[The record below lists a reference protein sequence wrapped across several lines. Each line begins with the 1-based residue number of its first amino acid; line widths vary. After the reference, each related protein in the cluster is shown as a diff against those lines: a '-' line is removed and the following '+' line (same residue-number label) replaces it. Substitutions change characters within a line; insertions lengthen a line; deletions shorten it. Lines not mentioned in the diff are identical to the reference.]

1 MTKFGIRG
9 NWPSFKA
16 SVLAGAYL
24 AAFAHVAPAS
34 ASPTYAFQQTI
45 AGPGGKSISGYDLS
59 VFDPS
64 NQLFYFT
71 DRTNNG
77 IDVFSAATNSYVTQI
92 GSGLFAGSQGGNND
106 IAGPNGLYLS
116 TTTGGGSLLLAGNGT
131 SNVVGFNLNAA
142 GTGVIG
148 SPFSISTAV
157 AGTPSPPN
165 RVDGVAYAPAANTI
179 LAANNASDPGFLTL
193 INNATGTVTKSIL
206 LNGITTDSNGST
218 YPNVGGNGVE
228 ATIFNTARGTYFV
241 AVPTLSIDGDGNP
254 ADAGGVI
261 ELDAATGNLLH
272 TYSFASLGL
281 TGACS
286 PTGLVQGAGASMF
299 VACSDPTATG
309 SILLDPT
316 GNGSI
321 KVASGIRGGDQTA
334 YDPTNNT
341 FFEAA
346 RFQPD
351 PLDPTKSNPVLGIID
366 ASTLAVQL
374 LPGAFNIH
382 SVAVDPVSNEVFVA
396 TSPLS
401 SGVNPYC
408 TNGCIAVFAA
418 ATTAVP
424 EPASLP
430 LITVALAGLA
440 VLAGLHRRA

>member
-1 MTKFGIRG
+1 MVNSG
-9 NWPSFKA
+9 NRVKRPSFKA
-16 SVLAGAYL
+16 SVLVGACL
-24 AAFAHVAPAS
+24 AAFAHAAPAS

-116 TTTGGGSLLLAGNGT
+116 GTTGGGRILLAGNGT
-131 SNVVGFNLNAA
+131 SNVIGFNLNAA
-142 GTGVIG
+142 GTGIIG
-148 SPFSISTAV
+148 SPFSVSTAV
-157 AGTPSPPN
+157 AGTPIPPN

-179 LAANNASDPGFLTL
+179 LAANNASDPGFVTL

-206 LNGITTDSNGST
+206 LNGITTDGNGNK
-218 YPNVGGNGVE
+218 YPNVGDNGVE

-241 AVPTLSIDGDGNP
+241 AVPTLSIDANGNP
-254 ADAGGVI
+254 ADAGGAI

-272 TYSFASLGL
+272 TYNFASLGL
-281 TGACS
+281 SGACS

-309 SILLDPT
+309 SVLLDPT

-321 KVASGIRGGDQTA
+321 EVAAGIEGGDETA
-334 YDPTNNT
+334 YNPTNNT

-346 RFQPD
+346 RFQPGG
-351 PLDPTKSNPVLGIID
+351 PVIGVID

-382 SVAVDPVSNEVFVA
+382 SVAVDPVSNEVFIP

-408 TNGCIAVFAA
+408 TTGCIAVFAP

-430 LITVALAGLA
+430 LITAALAGLA
-440 VLAGLHRRA
+440 GLAGLRRRA

>member
-1 MTKFGIRG
+1 MTKSDIRSDRLG
-9 NWPSFKA
+9 WKA
-16 SVLAGAYL
+16 SLLAGACL
-24 AAFAHVAPAS
+24 AACAFAAPAS

-77 IDVFSAATNSYVTQI
+77 IDVYSAATNSYVTQI

-116 TTTGGGSLLLAGNGT
+116 TTTGGGNILLAGNGA
-131 SNVVGFNLNAA
+131 SNVIGFNLNAA
-142 GTGVIG
+142 GTAAVGPTLNV
-148 SPFSISTAV
+148 STAV
-157 AGTPSPPN
+157 AGTPSTPN

-193 INNATGTVTKSIL
+193 INNATGTVTKSIV
-206 LNGITTDSNGST
+206 LNGTTTDANGNK
-218 YPNVGGNGVE
+218 YPDVGGNGVE

-241 AVPTLSIDGDGNP
+241 AVPTLTIDGSGNP
-254 ADAGGVI
+254 ADAGGAI
-261 ELDAATGNLLH
+261 ELDAKTGNLLH
-272 TYSFASLGL
+272 TYDFAALGL
-281 TGACS
+281 SGACS

-299 VACSDPTATG
+299 IACSDPTATG

-321 KVASGIRGGDQTA
+321 KVAAGIRGGDQTA

-346 RFQPD
+346 RFQPGG
-351 PLDPTKSNPVLGIID
+351 PVVGVID

-374 LPGAFNIH
+374 LDGAFNIH

-396 TSPLS
+396 TSPS
-401 SGVNPYC
+401 SAGVNPYC
-408 TNGCIAVFAA
+408 TAGCIVVFAQ

-430 LITVALAGLA
+430 LITAALAGLA
-440 VLAGLHRRA
+440 GLAGLRRRA

>member
-1 MTKFGIRG
+1 MTKSGIRG
-9 NWPSFKA
+9 NGPSFKA
-16 SVLAGAYL
+16 LVLLGACL

-45 AGPGGKSISGYDLS
+45 AGPGGKSINGYDLS

-64 NQLFYFT
+64 NQLYYFT

-92 GSGLFAGSQGGNND
+92 GTGLFAGTQGGNNNL
-106 IAGPNGLYLS
+106 AGPNGLYLS
-116 TTTGGGSLLLAGNGT
+116 GTTDGGNILLAGNGA
-131 SNVVGFNLNAA
+131 SNVIGFNLNAA
-142 GTGVIG
+142 GTAAVGPTLNV
-148 SPFSISTAV
+148 STAV
-157 AGTPSPPN
+157 LGTPNPPN

-179 LAANNASDPGFLTL
+179 LAANNASNPGFLSL

-206 LNGITTDSNGST
+206 LNGITTDGNGIK

-241 AVPTLSIDGDGNP
+241 AVPTLSIDGSGNP

-261 ELDAATGNLLH
+261 ELDAANGNLLH
-272 TYSFASLGL
+272 TYNFASLGL
-281 TGACS
+281 SGACS

-299 VACSDPTATG
+299 VACSDPTAKG

-316 GNGSI
+316 NNGSI
-321 KVASGIRGGDQTA
+321 KVAAGVEGGDQTA

-346 RFQPD
+346 RFQPGG
-351 PLDPTKSNPVLGIID
+351 PVVGVID

-374 LPGAFNIH
+374 LPGADNIH
-382 SVAVDPVSNEVFVA
+382 SMAVDPVSNEVFVA
-396 TSPLS
+396 TSPDAVGKS
-401 SGVNPYC
+401 NPYC
-408 TNGCIAVFAA
+408 MNGCIAVFAP

-430 LITVALAGLA
+430 LIAVALAGLA
-440 VLAGLHRRA
+440 GLAGLRRRA

>member
-1 MTKFGIRG
+1 MAKSRTKGRR
-9 NWPSFKA
+9 PSFKA
-16 SVLAGAYL
+16 SVLMGACL
-24 AAFAHVAPAS
+24 AAFAYAAPAS
-34 ASPTYAFQQTI
+34 ASPTYAFDQTI
-45 AGPGGKSISGYDLS
+45 SLSGSLAGKSINGYDLS

-116 TTTGGGSLLLAGNGT
+116 TTTGGGSILLAGNGT
-131 SNVVGFNLNAA
+131 SNVIGFNLNAA
-142 GTGVIG
+142 GTAAVGPTINV
-148 SPFSISTAV
+148 STAV

-193 INNATGTVTKSIL
+193 INNATGTVMKSIV
-206 LNGITTDSNGST
+206 LNGTTTDSNGNL

-241 AVPTLSIDGDGNP
+241 AIPTLGVDGSGNP
-254 ADAGGVI
+254 ADSGGVI
-261 ELDAATGNLLH
+261 ELDASNGNLLH

-281 TGACS
+281 SGACS

-299 VACSDPTATG
+299 VACSDPTASG
-309 SILLDPT
+309 SVLLDPT

-321 KVASGIRGGDQTA
+321 KVAVGVEGGDQTA

-341 FFEAA
+341 FFESA
-346 RFQPD
+346 RFQ
-351 PLDPTKSNPVLGIID
+351 TGGPVLGVID

-396 TSPLS
+396 TSPAS
-401 SGVNPYC
+401 AGVNPYC
-408 TNGCIAVFAA
+408 TNGCIAVFAP

-430 LITVALAGLA
+430 LITAALVGLAGLA
-440 VLAGLHRRA
+440 GLRRQA

>member
-1 MTKFGIRG
+1 MTKSNIPG
-9 NWPSFKA
+9 NRLGWKA
-16 SVLAGAYL
+16 SLLAGACL
-24 AAFAHVAPAS
+24 VACAFAAPAL

-77 IDVFSAATNSYVTQI
+77 IDVYSAATNSYVTQI
-92 GSGLFAGSQGGNND
+92 GQGLFAGSRGGNND

-116 TTTGGGSLLLAGNGT
+116 NTTDGGKILIAGNGT
-131 SNVVGFNLNAA
+131 SNLLAFNLNAA
-142 GTGVIG
+142 GTVATGAPLTV
-148 SPFSISTAV
+148 STAV
-157 AGTPSPPN
+157 AGTPAPQN
-165 RVDGVAYAPAANTI
+165 RVDGVAYAPGANTI
-179 LAANNASDPGFLTL
+179 LAANNASNPGFLTL
-193 INNATGTVTKSIL
+193 VNNATGAVTKSIV
-206 LNGITTDSNGST
+206 LNGITADANGNK
-218 YPNVGGNGVE
+218 YPDVGGNGVE

-241 AVPTLSIDGDGNP
+241 AVPTLSIDGTGNP

-261 ELDAATGNLLH
+261 ELDATNGNLLH

-281 TGACS
+281 SGACS
-286 PTGLVQGAGASMF
+286 PTGLVQGAGSSVF

-316 GNGSI
+316 GDGSI
-321 KVASGIRGGDQTA
+321 RVASGIRGGDQTA

-351 PLDPTKSNPVLGIID
+351 GPVVGVID
-366 ASTLAVQL
+366 ANTLAVQL

-396 TSPLS
+396 TSPAS
-401 SGVNPYC
+401 AGVNTYC
-408 TNGCIAVFAA
+408 TSGCIAVFSP

-430 LITVALAGLA
+430 LITAALAGLA
-440 VLAGLHRRA
+440 GLAGLRRRA

>member
-1 MTKFGIRG
+1 MTKSNIPGSRLG
-9 NWPSFKA
+9 WKA
-16 SVLAGAYL
+16 SLLAGACL
-24 AAFAHVAPAS
+24 AACAFAAPAS

-77 IDVFSAATNSYVTQI
+77 IDVYSAATNSYVTQI
-92 GSGLFAGSQGGNND
+92 GQGLFAGSQGGNND
-106 IAGPNGLYLS
+106 IAGANGLYLS
-116 TTTGGGSLLLAGNGT
+116 GTTGGGKILIAGNGA
-131 SNVVGFNLNAA
+131 SNLLAFNLNAA
-142 GTGVIG
+142 GTAATGAPLTV
-148 SPFSISTAV
+148 STAV
-157 AGTPSPPN
+157 AGTPTPQN

-179 LAANNASDPGFLTL
+179 LAANNASNPGFLTL
-193 INNATGTVTKSIL
+193 VNNATGTVTKSIV
-206 LNGITTDSNGST
+206 LNGITTDANGNK
-218 YPNVGGNGVE
+218 YPDVGGNGVE

-241 AVPTLSIDGDGNP
+241 AVPTLSIDGTGNP

-261 ELDAATGNLLH
+261 ELDATNGNLLH
-272 TYSFASLGL
+272 TYNFASLGL
-281 TGACS
+281 SGACS
-286 PTGLVQGAGASMF
+286 PTGLIQGAGASMF

-316 GNGSI
+316 NNGSI
-321 KVASGIRGGDQTA
+321 KVANGIEGGDQTA

-346 RFQPD
+346 RFEPGG
-351 PLDPTKSNPVLGIID
+351 PVVGVID

-396 TSPLS
+396 TSPAS

-408 TNGCIAVFAA
+408 TTGCIAVFAP

-430 LITVALAGLA
+430 LVTAALAGLA
-440 VLAGLHRRA
+440 GLAGLRRRA

>member
-1 MTKFGIRG
+1 MTKSDIPG
-9 NWPSFKA
+9 NRLGWKA
-16 SVLAGAYL
+16 SLLAGVCL
-24 AAFAHVAPAS
+24 AACSLAAPAW
-34 ASPTYAFQQTI
+34 ASPTYAFRQTI

-77 IDVFSAATNSYVTQI
+77 IDVFSAATNSYVAQI
-92 GSGLFAGSQGGNND
+92 GPGLFAGTQGGNND

-116 TTTGGGSLLLAGNGT
+116 GTTGGGKILLAGNGT
-131 SNVVGFNLNAA
+131 SNVIGFNLNAA
-142 GTGVIG
+142 GTASVG
-148 SPFSISTAV
+148 PTLNFSTAV
-157 AGTPSPPN
+157 AGTPNPPN

-193 INNATGTVTKSIL
+193 INNATGTVAKSIL
-206 LNGITTDSNGST
+206 LNGITTDGNGNR

-228 ATIFNTARGTYFV
+228 ATIFNTARGSYFV
-241 AVPTLSIDGDGNP
+241 AVPTLSVDGSGKP

-261 ELDAATGNLLH
+261 ELDAKNGNLLH
-272 TYSFASLGL
+272 TYNFASLGL
-281 TGACS
+281 SGACS
-286 PTGLVQGAGASMF
+286 PTGLIQGAGASMF
-299 VACSDPTATG
+299 IACSDPTATG

-316 GNGSI
+316 NNGLI
-321 KVASGIRGGDQTA
+321 KVAKGIEGGDQTA

-346 RFQPD
+346 RFEPGG
-351 PLDPTKSNPVLGIID
+351 PVVGVID

-396 TSPLS
+396 TSPAS
-401 SGVNPYC
+401 SGVNLYC
-408 TNGCIAVFAA
+408 TIGCIAVFAP

-430 LITVALAGLA
+430 LITAALAGLA
-440 VLAGLHRRA
+440 GLTGLRRRA

>member
-1 MTKFGIRG
+1 MATSWSQG
-9 NWPSFKA
+9 NRLGLKA
-16 SVLAGAYL
+16 ALLVGACL
-24 AAFAHVAPAS
+24 AAFAHAAPAS

-45 AGPGGKSISGYDLS
+45 SLSGDLAGKSISGYDLS

-92 GSGLFAGSQGGNND
+92 GSGLFAGTAGGNND
-106 IAGPNGLYLS
+106 LAGPNGLYLS
-116 TTTGGGSLLLAGNGT
+116 STTAGGKILVAGNGA
-131 SNVVGFNLNAA
+131 SNLIAFNVNAA
-142 GTGVIG
+142 GTGAVG
-148 SPFSISTAV
+148 SPLTVSTAV
-157 AGTPSPPN
+157 AGTPTPPN
-165 RVDGVAYAPAANTI
+165 RVDGVAYAPTANTI

-193 INNATGTVTKSIL
+193 VNNATGTVTKSIL
-206 LNGITTDSNGST
+206 LNGITADANGNT

-241 AVPTLSIDGDGNP
+241 AVPTLSIDGTGAP

-261 ELDAATGNLLH
+261 ELDATNGNLLH
-272 TYSFASLGL
+272 TYNFASLGL
-281 TGACS
+281 SGACS
-286 PTGLVQGAGASMF
+286 PTGLVQGAGVSMF
-299 VACSDPTATG
+299 VACSDATATG

-321 KVASGIRGGDQTA
+321 RVADGIRGGDQTA

-346 RFQPD
+346 RFQPGG
-351 PLDPTKSNPVLGIID
+351 PVVGVID

-382 SVAVDPVSNEVFVA
+382 SVAADPISNKVFVP
-396 TSPLS
+396 TSPRS
-401 SGVNPYC
+401 AGVNPYC
-408 TNGCIAVFAA
+408 VDGCIVVFAP
-418 ATTAVP
+418 ATAQAVP

-430 LITVALAGLA
+430 LITAALAGLA
-440 VLAGLHRRA
+440 MLAGLRRRRA

>member
-1 MTKFGIRG
+1 MTRSGIRG
-9 NWPSFKA
+9 KRPSLKA
-16 SVLAGAYL
+16 WMLAGPCL
-24 AAFAHVAPAS
+24 AAFAHAVPAS

-45 AGPGGKSISGYDLS
+45 SLSGPLAGKSINGYDLS

-77 IDVFSAATNSYVTQI
+77 IDVFSAATTSYVTQI

-116 TTTGGGSLLLAGNGT
+116 TTTGGGSILLAGNGA
-131 SNVVGFNLNAA
+131 SNVIGFNLNTA
-142 GTGVIG
+142 GTGIIG
-148 SPFSISTAV
+148 SPFSVSTAV
-157 AGTPSPPN
+157 AGTPNPPN

-206 LNGITTDSNGST
+206 LDGVTTDSNGNT

-241 AVPTLSIDGDGNP
+241 AVPTLSIDGSGNP

-261 ELDAATGNLLH
+261 ELDAKTGNLLH
-272 TYSFASLGL
+272 TYNFASLGL
-281 TGACS
+281 SGACS

-299 VACSDPTATG
+299 VACSDPTALG
-309 SILLDPT
+309 SVLLDPT
-316 GNGSI
+316 NNGSI
-321 KVASGIRGGDQTA
+321 KVAAGIEGGDQTA

-346 RFQPD
+346 RFQPGG
-351 PLDPTKSNPVLGIID
+351 PVVGVID

-408 TNGCIAVFAA
+408 TNGCIAVFAP

-430 LITVALAGLA
+430 LITGALVGLAGLA
-440 VLAGLHRRA
+440 GLRRRA